1 MRKKESETP
10 RKPGNFLYRL
20 LEKYLPWSKG
30 WLHLALFF
38 LSLVA
43 LDGGL
48 QYFFRFARII
58 ELSTVL
64 PIRCFT
70 IGWALLF
77 TGIAAMLPGLGRRI
91 FMVLVSLVYTIL
103 AIVHGVFI
111 NMFRKF
117 FSFADMFFA
126 GDGAAFL
133 DGSYLMIRKLLLL
146 WILCCFA
153 LTVLAA
159 LLTPPKAKWAWK
171 GGIPAMVLGLA
182 VILGIRYTQLNKQ
195 TVIIWN
201 QNSDPSF
208 LYEDFSDTKA
218 CLTTFGLYQYTFRDL
233 TNIFYVVEGI
243 TDDEEARLEEWMA
256 GRTHA
261 DNEMSGLF
269 QGKNL
274 ILVQLEAIDTW
285 MLSESYMPNLW
296 NVKQNSIIFEN
307 HYTPAYI
314 AAGTFNTEFMVNT
327 GLMPA
332 TGSVSTTVYTK
343 NTFSNSIAN
352 LFKEKGYT
360 TESFHGSEAEIY
372 NRGAVHENLGY
383 ERYWSGS
390 DMNMAYYQMDRY
402 LMNGYEEM
410 VDDSPFFTFI
420 ITYSGHGAY
429 GPNNAIG
436 QAHMEEALAVA
447 QRTEENYVYAVSHA
461 METDLFIG
469 ELIAQLEAD
478 GLMEDTVLVFYA
490 DHYNYYML
498 DDNLQ
503 MEIKGVDGYYKL
515 THTDF
520 FIYDGGQHTGS
531 VEKVTNSLDVL
542 PTIANLFGLD
552 ADYSAYLGY
561 DAYSD
566 DGGLVFFPDNSWYD
580 GEQWG
585 TTLREEVITTKEMGE
600 LILRGDWYAKND

>member
-1 MRKKESETP
+1 
-10 RKPGNFLYRL
+10 
-20 LEKYLPWSKG
+20 
-30 WLHLALFF
+30 
-38 LSLVA
+38 
-43 LDGGL
+43 
-48 QYFFRFARII
+48 
-58 ELSTVL
+58 
-64 PIRCFT
+64 
-70 IGWALLF
+70 
-77 TGIAAMLPGLGRRI
+77 
-91 FMVLVSLVYTIL
+91 
-103 AIVHGVFI
+103 
-111 NMFRKF
+111 
-117 FSFADMFFA
+117 
-126 GDGAAFL
+126 
-133 DGSYLMIRKLLLL
+133 
-146 WILCCFA
+146 
-153 LTVLAA
+153 
-159 LLTPPKAKWAWK
+159 
-171 GGIPAMVLGLA
+171 
-182 VILGIRYTQLNKQ
+182 
-195 TVIIWN
+195 
-201 QNSDPSF
+201 
-208 LYEDFSDTKA
+208 
-218 CLTTFGLYQYTFRDL
+218 
-233 TNIFYVVEGI
+233 
-243 TDDEEARLEEWMA
+243 
-256 GRTHA
+256 
-261 DNEMSGLF
+261 
-269 QGKNL
+269 
-274 ILVQLEAIDTW
+274 
-285 MLSESYMPNLW
+285 
-296 NVKQNSIIFEN
+296 
-307 HYTPAYI
+307 
-314 AAGTFNTEFMVNT
+314 
-327 GLMPA
+327 
-332 TGSVSTTVYTK
+332 
-343 NTFSNSIAN
+343 
-352 LFKEKGYT
+352 
-360 TESFHGSEAEIY
+360 
-372 NRGAVHENLGY
+372 
-383 ERYWSGS
+383 
-390 DMNMAYYQMDRY
+390 MAYYQMDRY

-552 ADYSAYLGY
+552 ANYSAYLGY